1 VLTVSL
7 TTPIIGESG
16 AAKDEDSG
24 AFQPSAL
31 TASGLCEIKS
41 SIIISNEH
49 TEQVLKAL
57 TQHRQAQMLSAVSLT
72 TPIIGESGPAKDEDS
87 GAFQPSALTASRLC
101 EIKSSISISNEHT
114 EQVLKAL
121 TQHRQAQMLSD
132 LRARILDY
140 RVK

>member
-1 VLTVSL
+1 MLSTVSL

-24 AFQPSAL
+24 
-31 TASGLCEIKS
+31 T
-41 SIIISNEH
+41 
-49 TEQVLKAL
+49 
-57 TQHRQAQMLSAVSLT
+57 
-72 TPIIGESGPAKDEDS
+72 
-87 GAFQPSALTASRLC
+87 FQPSALTASRLC